1 MKKYIIKLK
10 KQRKERLH
18 EHLARTEV
26 YQHISNSRLS
36 LTLQSAME
44 MMNLTTLFPQSLNL
58 SSSMALVSTNS
69 EELIVKIFKTLAYA
83 IILVVAVVGNSFLI
97 LAYRR
102 NVSGQM
108 RSIYNLL
115 VASIAASDL
124 LLAIW
129 SIPERITRV
138 MTDDAWHVHGVLGE

>member
-1 MKKYIIKLK
+1 
-10 KQRKERLH
+10 
-18 EHLARTEV
+18 
-26 YQHISNSRLS
+26 
-36 LTLQSAME
+36 ME
-44 MMNLTTLFPQSLNL
+44 TINFTTLPPELLNFTQPT
-58 SSSMALVSTNS
+58 SLVSTNS
-69 EELIVKIFKTLAYA
+69 EELIVKIFETLAYA
-83 IILVVAVVGNSFLI
+83 IILAVAVVGNSFLI

-138 MTDDAWHVHGVLGE
+138 MTDDAWLLSGVLGEYSYGKSFYLS